1 MNYQKRVLLLIAIS
15 TILRSLIACSLELS
29 NTEVY
34 YWTFARHLQWN
45 YFDHPPIVAW
55 LIRLTTLNLFLQNE
69 FFVRLGAIIASAICT
84 WLIFK
89 IGTKIQN
96 EQTGWFAALLYTAS
110 IYSSIACGAFILPDS
125 PQMVFWLAGFWTLL
139 SISRQP
145 AGDSKLILS
154 WCLFGVIT
162 GLCIMCKVH
171 GIFLWIGM
179 ILYALFF
186 SRSWFKHPGIYLS
199 SALTLLIASPI
210 IIWNVQNHFA
220 SYIFHSSRI
229 SLMNAS
235 FGPWLFT
242 KQLLATILITN
253 PVNFF
258 LISISLLL
266 AFKTRL
272 PVLKKDLSMILC
284 CSLPLIGILLFISLF
299 RETYAHWSGP
309 GFSTL
314 LLLPAA
320 KLTSDSGPSK
330 RVIPKQMK
338 WALGFC
344 IIFSFSEIMIT
355 WLYPGTVSNQKDGLT
370 IGKGDFSLDMYG
382 WKNTGRTFD
391 SLYRRDVSMRTMPV
405 NAPIIVTQWY
415 PAAHIEFYIG
425 SKTKQQ
431 TIGLG
436 DIFDLHEYYWT
447 NKYKTP
453 LKPGDSAYY
462 LVPSNL
468 FDYKIL
474 DRVIN
479 RFSSY
484 EMPLVISEFRNGL
497 VCKQVYV
504 FRLKGYIPGKF

>member
-1 MNYQKRVLLLIAIS
+1 LNYQKRVLFLIAVS
-15 TILRSLIACSLELS
+15 TILRSIISCSLELS

-55 LIRLTTLNLFLQNE
+55 LIRLTTLNLLLQNE

-84 WLIFK
+84 WLIFTVGIK
-89 IGTKIQN
+89 IRD
-96 EQTGWFAALLYTAS
+96 ERTGWFAALLYTAS
-110 IYSSIACGAFILPDS
+110 IYGSIATGAFILPDS

-139 SISRQP
+139 SISHQP
-145 AGDSKLILS
+145 AGDSKLILLWS
-154 WCLFGVIT
+154 LFGVFT

-171 GIFLWIGM
+171 GIFLWLGM
-179 ILYALFF
+179 ILYALLFN
-186 SRSWFKHPGIYLS
+186 RSWFKYSGIYLS

-210 IIWNVQNHFA
+210 VFWNLQNHFA
-220 SYIFHSSRI
+220 SYTFHSSRVT
-229 SLMNAS
+229 LMNAS
-235 FGPWLFT
+235 FDPGLFV
-242 KQLLATILITN
+242 KQLLGTILITN
-253 PVNFF
+253 PINFF
-258 LISISLLL
+258 LICYSLFL

-272 PVLKKDLSMILC
+272 PILKKDLQVILC
-284 CSLPLIGILLFISLF
+284 CSLPLISILLFISFF

-309 GFSTL
+309 GFSML
-314 LLLPAA
+314 LLLPAV
-320 KLTSDSGPSK
+320 KLASDETIK
-330 RVIPKQMK
+330 RLITNQMK

-344 IIFSFSEIMIT
+344 IIFIFSEIMIT
-355 WLYPGTVSNQKDGLT
+355 WLYPGTVSNQKDGLN

-382 WKNTGRTFD
+382 WKDTGRQFD
-391 SLYRRDVSMRTMPV
+391 SFYRRDIFTKKMPI
-405 NAPIIVTQWY
+405 NAPIIVTRWF
-415 PAAHIEFYIG
+415 PAAHLDYYIG

-431 TIGLG
+431 TIGMG

-447 NKYKTP
+447 NKYKTV

-462 LVPSNL
+462 VIPSNL
-468 FDYKIL
+468 FDYKTL

-484 EMPLVISEFRNGL
+484 EMPLVISQFRNGS

-504 FRLKGYIPGKF
+504 FRLKGYIPGEF